1 VARTIELTT
10 PMTASGVTAITFVA
24 GGRNTVAYNRYGV
37 LLAAGAN
44 TVTNT
49 TISNSTFDGVTIS
62 GGTQMIGTSATAG
75 ARSNSIFSNKG
86 FGIVVQPAA
95 VGTTTIRGNYL
106 GTQSPATTL
115 LPNVRGNISVTPVQA
130 KWVPNADTNIDPS
143 GNVHG
148 LPKAPVSSGGVGSS
162 GGSTGTGL
170 KPPGIFPR
178 L

>member
-1 VARTIELTT
+1 V
-10 PMTASGVTAITFVA
+10 
-24 GGRNTVAYNRYGV
+24 
-37 LLAAGAN
+37 
-44 TVTNT
+44 VTNT

-62 GGTQMIGTSATAG
+62 GGTQTIGLSATAG
-75 ARSNSIFSNKG
+75 PQSNAIYSNKG

-95 VGTTTIRGNYL
+95 VSTTTIRGNYL

-115 LPNVRGNISVTPVQA
+115 LPNLRGNISVTPVQA
-130 KWVPNADTNIDPS
+130 KWVPNPDTNVDAS

-148 LPKAPVSSGGVGSS
+148 LPKAPVSSGGVGSG

>member
-1 VARTIELTT
+1 
-10 PMTASGVTAITFVA
+10 MTASGVTAITFVA
-24 GGRNTVAYNRYGV
+24 GGRNTVAFNRYGV
-37 LLAAGAN
+37 FLAAGAN

-75 ARSNSIFSNKG
+75 PQSNAIYSNTM
-86 FGIVVQPAA
+86 FGIVVQPGA

-115 LPNVRGNISVTPVQA
+115 LPNIKGNISVTPVKA
-130 KWVPNADTNIDPS
+130 KWVPNVDTNIDAS

-148 LPKAPVSSGGVGSS
+148 LPKAPVSGGG
-162 GGSTGTGL
+162 TGTGTGG
-170 KPPGIFPR
+170 KVRRPGIFPR
-178 L
+178 A

>member
-1 VARTIELTT
+1 
-10 PMTASGVTAITFVA
+10 
-24 GGRNTVAYNRYGV
+24 VAYNRYGV

-62 GGTQMIGTSATAG
+62 GGTQILGTSATAG
-75 ARSNSIFSNKG
+75 PQSNSIFSNKG

-115 LPNVRGNISVTPVQA
+115 LPNVRGSISVTPVQA
-130 KWVPNADTNIDPS
+130 KWVPNADTNIDAS

-148 LPKAPVSSGGVGSS
+148 LPKAPATGGGTGSS